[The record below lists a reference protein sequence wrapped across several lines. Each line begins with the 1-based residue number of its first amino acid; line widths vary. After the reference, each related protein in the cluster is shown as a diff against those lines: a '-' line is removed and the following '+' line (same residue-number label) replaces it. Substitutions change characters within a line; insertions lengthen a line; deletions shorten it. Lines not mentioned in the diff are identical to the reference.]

1 MQSRAKCVLMIG
13 MHSCGG
19 RTRLQEE
26 RGKVNAQSGAEKSKV
41 RKRRIVKA
49 GGTGRGQGAVVIG
62 RVWS

>member
-1 MQSRAKCVLMIG
+1 MIG

-19 RTRLQEE
+19 RTMLQEE
-26 RGKVNAQSGAEKSKV
+26 RGKVNAQSGAEKSKE
-41 RKRRIVKA
+41 RDRRDGRA